1 MRPKYMGIWTP
12 ETFKGESIFFLEVLY
27 NIQEKIRGTIL
38 DRFGLAN
45 FRGKMTLK
53 RIELQKVY
61 QKKYSSTEAFPGPIY
76 YTGKKHGAL
85 YEGHYKGTSIDGDAI
100 SGKFILETCPKSL
113 TLDLIFNKL
122 FNDAL
127 KFN

>member
-45 FRGKMTLK
+45 FRGKMTPK
-53 RIELQKVY
+53 KIDFQKVY
-61 QKKYSSTEAFPGPIY
+61 EKKYSSTEAFSGPIY

-85 YEGHYKGTSIDGDAI
+85 YEGHYKGISIEGNAI
-100 SGKFILETCPKSL
+100 SGKFILETYPKSL
-113 TLDLIFNKL
+113 TLDLIVKEL
-122 FNDAL
+122 FDNAF
-127 KFN
+127 KSN